1 MTLKQVFK
9 NFFESEKSGGLI
21 LVFVTILSL
30 VFANSPWQIGYI
42 NFWNYELNGHS
53 IVQWIN
59 DGLMTIFFLY
69 IGLQLERELYNGKLS
84 SLKSAAL
91 PFFGALGGMIMPAG
105 LFLLF
110 NFGTDSAVGAGIP
123 MATDI
128 AFAIGILSLL
138 GNRIPTSLKIF
149 LTALAIMDDLGA
161 ILIIA
166 IFYTTSIAFI
176 NLAIAL
182 GLFGFLLLLNKLK
195 VRNLILYLVGGV
207 AMWYFMLNSGV
218 HPTITGVLLAF
229 AISFDKDGEKS
240 SSHILRNFLSKP
252 VAFIILPLFAL
263 ANTSIAFGANWQ
275 SGLIQASSI
284 GIIVGLVI
292 GKPLGIW
299 LFSFIGVRLG
309 FCTLPSELKWRN
321 IIGVGFLA
329 GIGFT
334 MSIFITLLAFDDL
347 TVVNNSKI
355 AILIASVVA
364 GIIGFL
370 LLRKTL
376 KSTAEDVVAV

>member
-1 MTLKQVFK
+1 MDWKA
-9 NFFESEKSGGLI
+9 EIKSVLQQSRVE
-21 LVFVTILSL
+21 LVASF
-30 VFANSPWQIGYI
+30 
-42 NFWNYELNGHS
+42 
-53 IVQWIN
+53 
-59 DGLMTIFFLY
+59 
-69 IGLQLERELYNGKLS
+69 
-84 SLKSAAL
+84 
-91 PFFGALGGMIMPAG
+91 
-105 LFLLF
+105 
-110 NFGTDSAVGAGIP
+110 
-123 MATDI
+123 
-128 AFAIGILSLL
+128 SLL
-138 GNRIPTSLKIF
+138 TKI
-149 LTALAIMDDLGA
+149 LAG
-161 ILIIA
+161 
-166 IFYTTSIAFI
+166 F
-176 NLAIAL
+176 
-182 GLFGFLLLLNKLK
+182 LFGFLLLLNKLK

-263 ANTSIAFGANWQ
+263 AKTSIAFGANWQ

-321 IIGVGFLA
+321 IIGVGFLT

-355 AILIASVVA
+355 AILVASVVA

-376 KSTAEDVVAV
+376 KSPAEDVVAV